1 MQNIFLK
8 LVFNIL
14 KILLNL
20 HNDLTFLR
28 ERMKIIKVKKL
39 ATNFHNKEDEEE
51 EVIHTLNLKQAL
63 HYGLLLNKIS

>member
-1 MQNIFLK
+1 M
-8 LVFNIL
+8 FNIL

-20 HNDLTFLR
+20 HNDFTFLP
-28 ERMKIIKVKKL
+28 ERMKIVKVKKL
-39 ATNFHNKEDEEE
+39 VTNFHNKEDEEEEE